1 MPSIPQSLLWISLV
15 VLWLFV
21 LVPMLI
27 SKRDTVRRTS
37 DVALATRVINKDAKS
52 RLIRRGGPATGHRH
66 DPDWQRDEESGE
78 DFSDSDE
85 VEEYD
90 DAVRAE
96 RAGAQSR
103 SVMVVASA
111 HRSAADEA
119 LTEPVYLDVDVV
131 DENSGALPV
140 GSGVQESLFESD
152 VETDVQAF
160 VAPTPDEV
168 SEFESEAVFESAEFE
183 SAEFESAE
191 AEAESDHRN
200 APGDEY
206 EYIDDTSGLEAEAA
220 PEAEMAPRRGNR
232 QRRLESTTAAEVSA
246 RKYRFRKRVLL
257 AMSTVMVATAAVS
270 FTVSPAFWWA
280 CGTSAVVTLLYLG
293 YLRRQT
299 RIEEQVRRRR
309 QQRMARSH
317 PDVERDSNWGPAPE
331 RRTAPEWRAEP
342 EWRAGPERRNRP
354 ERRTGSERRD
364 GADFEDFGARYQR
377 VGTAVLEIDD
387 EDPIFEHLDE
397 VPYSRRYDLPRAAGQ

>member
-27 SKRDTVRRTS
+27 NKRDTVRRTS
-37 DVALATRVINKDAKS
+37 DVALATRVLNNDAKS

-66 DPDWQRDEESGE
+66 DPDWQRDDESGE
-78 DFSDSDE
+78 DFADSDE

-90 DAVRAE
+90 EAVRAA

-111 HRSAADEA
+111 HRSGADEA

-140 GSGVQESLFESD
+140 GSGVQESLFDSD

-168 SEFESEAVFESAEFE
+168 SAFESETTFESEADYAASADPEF
-183 SAEFESAE
+183 
-191 AEAESDHRN
+191 DVDPRDGT
-200 APGDEY
+200 GDEY

-220 PEAEMAPRRGNR
+220 PDPEMAPRRGNR

-246 RKYRFRKRVLL
+246 RKYRFRTRVLMV
-257 AMSTVMVATAAVS
+257 MSVIMVGAAVAS
-270 FTVSPAFWWA
+270 FTLSAALWWA
-280 CGTSAVVTLLYLG
+280 CGTAAAVTVLYLG

-309 QQRMARSH
+309 QQRMARSR
-317 PDVERDSNWGPAPE
+317 PDAARDSQRRPAPERWADPE
-331 RRTAPEWRAEP
+331 RRTAPERRA
-342 EWRAGPERRNRP
+342 RP
-354 ERRTGSERRD
+354 ERYD

-397 VPYSRRYDLPRAAGQ
+397 VPFSRRYDLPRAAGQ

>member
-168 SEFESEAVFESAEFE
+168 SEFESEAVFESAE
-183 SAEFESAE
+183 
-191 AEAESDHRN
+191 AESDHRD
-200 APGDEY
+200 APDDEY

-331 RRTAPEWRAEP
+331 RRTAPEWRPEP

>member
-27 SKRDTVRRTS
+27 NKRDTVRRTS
-37 DVALATRVINKDAKS
+37 DVALATRVINNDAKS

-66 DPDWQRDEESGE
+66 DPDWQRDGESGE
-78 DFSDSDE
+78 DFTDSDE

-90 DAVRAE
+90 DAVRAQ
-96 RAGAQSR
+96 RAGAHSR

-183 SAEFESAE
+183 SAEY
-191 AEAESDHRN
+191 EAESDHRD

-220 PEAEMAPRRGNR
+220 PEPEMAPRRGNR

-257 AMSTVMVATAAVS
+257 AMSTIMVATAAVS
-270 FTVSPAFWWA
+270 FTVSPVFWWA

-309 QQRMARSH
+309 QQRMSRSQ
-317 PDVERDSNWGPAPE
+317 PGMERDSTWGSAPE

-342 EWRAGPERRNRP
+342 EWRTRT
-354 ERRTGSERRD
+354 ERRTGAGRRD
-364 GADFEDFGARYQR
+364 GADFDDFGSRYQR

>member
-1 MPSIPQSLLWISLV
+1 MPSIPQSLLWIALV

-27 SKRDTVRRTS
+27 NKRDTVRRTS
-37 DVALATRVINKDAKS
+37 DVALATRVINNDAKS

-66 DPDWQRDEESGE
+66 DPDWQRDDESGE
-78 DFSDSDE
+78 DFSESDE

-90 DAVRAE
+90 EAVRAA

-111 HRSAADEA
+111 HRSVADEA

-152 VETDVQAF
+152 ADTDVQAF

-183 SAEFESAE
+183 SAEY
-191 AEAESDHRN
+191 EAESDHRD

-220 PEAEMAPRRGNR
+220 AEPAMAPRRGNR

-257 AMSTVMVATAAVS
+257 AMSTIMVATAAVS

-317 PDVERDSNWGPAPE
+317 PDVERDSEWRPAPG
-331 RRTAPEWRAEP
+331 RRTAP
-342 EWRAGPERRNRP
+342 EWRAGPERRTRP
-354 ERRTGSERRD
+354 ERHD
-364 GADFEDFGARYQR
+364 GADFDDFGARYQR